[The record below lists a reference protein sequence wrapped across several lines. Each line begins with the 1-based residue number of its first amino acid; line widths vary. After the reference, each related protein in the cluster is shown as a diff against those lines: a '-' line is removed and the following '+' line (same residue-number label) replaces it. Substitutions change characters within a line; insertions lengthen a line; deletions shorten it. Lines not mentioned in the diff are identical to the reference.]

1 MEIFLDKASI
11 IAIVCSAADIVFTS
25 GVFITTIPPL
35 VAAEISILSTPT
47 PARPITRNL
56 FAAFIAFGSID
67 VPLLTIHP
75 AASTQAFNLSSTDA
89 LLSCTTLIFAS
100 SRIDIPDLVM
110 GSVTRTFIGV
120 IILTLASESNLAQIQ
135 R

>member
-1 MEIFLDKASI
+1 MLKIGPFQESLIN
-11 IAIVCSAADIVFTS
+11 T
-25 GVFITTIPPL
+25 
-35 VAAEISILSTPT
+35 
-47 PARPITRNL
+47 
-56 FAAFIAFGSID
+56 
-67 VPLLTIHP
+67 HY
-75 AASTQAFNLSSTDA
+75 FNLSSTDA

-110 GSVTRTFIGV
+110 GAVTRTFIGV